1 MSSRSLLLA
10 LALASAAQSDPLTV
24 FFIDPGYAEYSGD
37 AILVRTPSGGSYLID
52 GGDHG
57 SDPFWDCGESRVLP
71 LLDSLGITHLDGIVA
86 THPHSDHIGG
96 LISVLEAVPVDSVW
110 DSGFDSGSFVY
121 EEFIDAVE
129 QSGAG
134 FRIVRRGDSLGWG
147 PGLSVAVLHPVD
159 PLDPGNIN
167 NASIVLRLSYLD
179 VSFLFAGD
187 LETEGG
193 EDLVLEAVAQGEL
206 GGIASDVLKV
216 GHHGSYTSTSTQ
228 WLAAVSPEWAAIEV
242 GAGNPFG
249 HPHGEVL
256 ARLMGRDIDIFRTD
270 LLGTFFISTDGDSL
284 FFQSLP
290 GGGGGPEAPGG
301 FIAYPS
307 PCSDHVTFQWPAGAG
322 SPPYSLRV
330 VNLSGETVMSRETG
344 DISALWDLSL
354 DGGSLASPGLYAAV
368 LEDGGGKRWVE
379 YFSIVR

>member
-1 MSSRSLLLA
+1 MA
-10 LALASAAQSDPLTV
+10 LAVAAAADPLTV
-24 FFIDPGYAEYSGD
+24 FFIDPGYDEYSGD

-71 LLDSLGITHLDGIVA
+71 LLDSLGIAHLDGIVA

-96 LISVLEAVPVDSVW
+96 LISVLETIPVDSVW

-121 EEFIDAVE
+121 GEFMDAVE
-129 QSGAG
+129 ADGSGL
-134 FRIVRRGDSLGWG
+134 RIVRRGDSLDWG
-147 PGLSVAVLHPVD
+147 PGLSVRVLHPVD

-193 EDLVLEAVAQGEL
+193 EDGVLEAVAQGEL
-206 GGIASDVLKV
+206 GSIASDVLKV

-228 WLAAVSPEWAAIEV
+228 WLAAVSPVWAAIEV

-284 FFQSLP
+284 YFQSLP
-290 GGGGGPEAPGG
+290 GGEAPEAPARLM
-301 FIAYPS
+301 AYPS
-307 PCSDHVTFQWPAGAG
+307 PCSDHVTFQWPAAGG
-322 SPPYSLRV
+322 SPTYALRI
-330 VNLSGETVMSRETG
+330 VNLSGETVMRRETG
-344 DISALWDLSL
+344 SLSETWDLSL
-354 DGGSLASPGLYAAV
+354 DGGSLASPGVYAAV
-368 LEDGGGKRWVE
+368 LEDGGGGRWVE

>member
-10 LALASAAQSDPLTV
+10 LALAAAAASDPLTV
-24 FFIDPGYAEYSGD
+24 FFIDPGYSDYSGD
-37 AILVRTPSGGSYLID
+37 AMLVRTPSGGSYLID

-96 LISVLEAVPVDSVW
+96 LISVLETVTVDSVW

-121 EEFIDAVE
+121 GEFMDAVE
-129 QSGAG
+129 ACGSGL
-134 FRIVRRGDSLGWG
+134 RILRRGDSLDWG
-147 PGLSVAVLHPVD
+147 PDLSVQVLHPVD

-179 VSFLFAGD
+179 VSFLFTGD

-193 EDLVLEAVAQGEL
+193 EEVVLDALAL
-206 GGIASDVLKV
+206 GLIDSIASDVLKV

-228 WLAAVSPEWAAIEV
+228 WLAAVSPDWAAIEV

-249 HPHGEVL
+249 HPHGEVI
-256 ARLMGRDIDIFRTD
+256 ARLLGRDIDIFRTD

-284 FFQSLP
+284 YFQSLP
-290 GGGGGPEAPGG
+290 GGGAPGDPSG
-301 FIAYPS
+301 FVAYPS
-307 PCSDHVTFQWPAGAG
+307 PCSDHVTFRWPESGG
-322 SPPYSLRV
+322 SQAYTLRV
-330 VNLSGETVMSRETG
+330 VNLSGETVMNRETG
-344 DISALWDLSL
+344 TLSVEWDLSL

-368 LEDGGGKRWVE
+368 LEDGGGGRWVE